1 MMPEELGPTPA
12 NVNPYERNNLW
23 MLYTALSMGPEKV
36 RFICLWDGK
45 GGDGPG
51 GTKHMYEEVKN
62 RSGQAYI
69 IDTNNL

>member
-1 MMPEELGPTPA
+1 
-12 NVNPYERNNLW
+12 

-51 GTKHMYEEVKN
+51 GTKHMHDEVLN
-62 RSGQAYI
+62 RSGMVYV
-69 IDTNNL
+69 IDTNKL